1 MKTCHAT
8 LAAGSLVALISM
20 VAPAAHAQAVSRV
33 SAGAPPTETKWV
45 VDMVHSQVDF
55 GVRHLVGRVRGTF
68 DKWYAVLATKDGD
81 WKLGTVN
88 VSVQTASLNTGNA
101 YRDEDLR
108 SDRFFAVGRY
118 PTMTFEGTGFA
129 VADST
134 LDVNGLLTIKG
145 HSKPVKLSGQYRG
158 IAKDIE
164 GHERIAFEATGAV
177 DRRDFDI
184 SWNESVG
191 GTELIGNTVEITIG
205 IEAVRVTPRPETPS
219 SPPAPA
225 R

>member
-1 MKTCHAT
+1 MKPR
-8 LAAGSLVALISM
+8 LAVVAGSLAALMVSM
-20 VAPAAHAQAVSRV
+20 APAATAQVVSHASV
-33 SAGAPPTETKWV
+33 GAPPAETRWV

-68 DKWYAVLATKDGD
+68 NKWYAVLATKDGD
-81 WKLGTVN
+81 WKLGTVK

-101 YRDEDLR
+101 YRDADLR
-108 SDRFFAVGRY
+108 SDRFFAVNRY

-134 LDVNGLLTIKG
+134 LDVNGILTIKG
-145 HSKPVKLSGQYRG
+145 HSKPVKLSGLFRG
-158 IAKDIE
+158 IAKDSE

-184 SWNESVG
+184 TWNETVA
-191 GTELIGNTVEITIG
+191 GTELVGNAVEITIG
-205 IEAVRVTPRPETPS
+205 IEAVRVE
-219 SPPAPA
+219 
-225 R
+225 